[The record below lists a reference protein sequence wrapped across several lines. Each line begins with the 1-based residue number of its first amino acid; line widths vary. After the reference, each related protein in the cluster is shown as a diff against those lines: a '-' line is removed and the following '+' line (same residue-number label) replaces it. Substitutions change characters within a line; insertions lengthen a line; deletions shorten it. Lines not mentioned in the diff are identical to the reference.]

1 MNGTAVPRDD
11 DGRHLASNSLKRRY
25 VRIHATAP
33 LSEAFTEITSAVGC
47 IAVQDRSAAE
57 LSGRETV
64 SQLMRQTRT
73 ALCLALLLVPTIS
86 QAQRAGTLVDAQP
99 VVDTPSGIQAWRV
112 QYWTLSDRSKPI
124 RVTGMVVAPREALPP
139 APRKV
144 IAWAHGTWGVAS
156 KCAPSLGKF
165 FGATPGLTDA
175 IRRGYTVVA
184 PDYPGLGS
192 PMAHGYL
199 AGVSTGRSVLD
210 AVRAARNIPGA
221 AAGSDFAVWGE
232 SQGGHAALWTGQL
245 AQRYAPDLR
254 LVGVAAAA
262 PTTDLVQNLTAG
274 TDPSIRAFIT
284 AFAAYSWSEHFGVP
298 LATLGRKSTQ
308 GVIRRLAQN
317 NCVVVGAKPKLGTI
331 LGVMALRRD
340 LKTVDL
346 GRIQPWARIA
356 RENSPAARPYGV
368 PFLIAQNPS
377 DAIVGANVT
386 QDFARQLCRAGG
398 QVRYV
403 AITGQGHE
411 TSAADTK
418 DLTLDW
424 IDARFAG
431 RPAPNDCGT
440 F

>member
-1 MNGTAVPRDD
+1 MVTFQSAHAAFTDVTSA
-11 DGRHLASNSLKRRY
+11 LASTL
-25 VRIHATAP
+25 
-33 LSEAFTEITSAVGC
+33 
-47 IAVQDRSAAE
+47 VQDQSAANFCR
-57 LSGRETV
+57 RETV
-64 SQLMRQTRT
+64 LRLLRQLKNT
-73 ALCLALLLVPTIS
+73 LCLALLLAPTIS
-86 QAQRAGTLVDAQP
+86 NAQEAGTLVDAQP
-99 VVDTPSGIQAWRV
+99 VVDTPAGMQAWRV
-112 QYWTLSDRSKPI
+112 QYWTLSDRNQPI
-124 RVTGMVVAPREALPP
+124 RVTGMVVAPREAVPP

-156 KCAPSLGKF
+156 KCAPSPENF
-165 FGATPGLTDA
+165 FAVTPGLADA

-210 AVRAARNIPGA
+210 AVRAARKIPGA
-221 AAGSDFAVWGE
+221 SAGSDFAVWGE

-245 AQRYAPDLR
+245 AQSYAPELR

-274 TDPSIRAFIT
+274 SDPSIRAFIT
-284 AFAAYSWSEHFGVP
+284 AFTAYSWSKHFGAP
-298 LATLGRKSTQ
+298 LATLGGKSTQ
-308 GVIRRLAQN
+308 GIIRRLAQN
-317 NCVVVGAKPKLGTI
+317 NCVVLGAKPKLATM
-331 LGVMALRRD
+331 LGVLVLKRD
-340 LKTVDL
+340 LKNVDL

-356 RENSPAARPYGV
+356 RENSPAAQPYGV
-368 PFLIAQNPS
+368 PFLIAQNPI

-386 QDFARQLCRAGG
+386 QDFAQRLCRAGG

-424 IDARFAG
+424 IDTRFAG
-431 RPAPNDCGT
+431 LSAPSDCEN